1 MMKQINEP
9 SKLERLTEITKAWNK
24 GKLKVGDN
32 ITKNQAEKL
41 SAAAFSEGLDF
52 KVPSKAGR
60 KFAFN
65 AANTATFGLLP
76 DKIFKPDP
84 AIGERYHGEGWGD
97 TIAGGAGSLLGLAT
111 GGYGLM
117 KGGAALGNKAMG
129 AWNNWRSMRNAKKTY
144 NASMVGDDLALLGTR
159 NTLGLPGGRNTLGLP
174 GPGVGRPNQIDTNT
188 LLQLTAGNRLP
199 GGSMQR
205 MLDNMMRNNYI

>member
-1 MMKQINEP
+1 MEANLLALTQMMKQINEP
-9 SKLERLTEITKAWNK
+9 SALERLTAITDAWNT
-24 GKLKVGDN
+24 GKLKVGKN

-84 AIGERYHGEGWGD
+84 AIGERYHGERWGD
-97 TIAGGAGSLLGLAT
+97 TIAGGAGSLLGLAG

-129 AWNNWRSMRNAKKTY
+129 AWNNWRSMKNAKKTY

-159 NTLGLPGGRNTLGLP
+159 NTLGLPG
-174 GPGVGRPNQIDTNT
+174 PGVGRMNQIDTNT
-188 LLQLTAGNRLP
+188 LLQLTAGNRA